1 MSNKKV
7 LVTVLRVKD
16 LGDEV
21 KGVRVSII
29 DRNTDEEF
37 ITCDVD
43 IKNIKNLL
51 SMFDSDDVEWS
62 RHPIYMYEESDGVY
76 YSPDEGDVIV
86 LEIKTKKDALAI
98 VNKYYK
104 NRVKGY

>member
-16 LGDEV
+16 LGDEI

-29 DRNTDEEF
+29 DRDTDEEF

-43 IKNIKNLL
+43 IKNTKNFL
-51 SMFDSDDVEWS
+51 SMFDSEDVEWS
-62 RHPIYMYEESDGVY
+62 RHPIYMYVESDGVY

-86 LEIKTKKDALAI
+86 LEVKTKKDALTI